1 MTRVFCP
8 IALMA
13 CLHAAPVAATGGV
26 EVTPV
31 ERLRVAFARM
41 VGECWAVQALPPS
54 ARSTVVTLAVE
65 MTPGGLPERDSI
77 RLVGAR
83 GGDAD
88 DIRLAQDAARR
99 AILRCAGDGY
109 DLPRELAARWRVVVM
124 TFDANDHL
132 M

>member
-1 MTRVFCP
+1 MIRLSRLV
-8 IALMA
+8 ALVT
-13 CLHAAPVAATGGV
+13 CLHAAPAAATGGV
-26 EVTPV
+26 EQAAV
-31 ERLRVAFARM
+31 ERLRVEFARM
-41 VGECWAVQALPPS
+41 VAACWEVRALPPS

-65 MTPGGLPERDSI
+65 MSPDGVPAPGSI

-83 GGDAD
+83 GGDAA
-88 DIRLAQDAARR
+88 DIRLAHDAARR

-109 DLPRELAARWRVVVM
+109 DLPPALAARWRAVVM